1 MRSTFITSLNDQHC
15 ELGIQRLCKRKKCS
29 NKSELGF
36 SEPITATVITPKR
49 YQSITQDVF

>member
-15 ELGIQRLCKRKKCS
+15 ELGIKRLCKRKKCS